1 MILVDEARAPAAAEA
16 DARERLWL
24 YDTTLR
30 DGQQTRGV
38 DFSVEDKI
46 RIAGALDAL
55 GVDYVEGGWPGANPT
70 DSAFFAAIPRLE
82 RAKMASFGMTR
93 RAGRSAS
100 NDDVLAAVLDAGTPA
115 VCLVGKTHEF
125 HVVTALGIT
134 LDENV
139 AAIRDSVAH
148 AVAKGREVLFDAEHF
163 FDGYRANQGYAL
175 DCLRAA
181 HGAGARWVVLCD
193 TNGGTLPGEVG
204 RITGEVIAAGIP
216 GERLGIHT
224 HNDTETAVAATLAAV
239 DAGARQIQG
248 TLNGLGERCGNAN
261 LTSLIPTLLLKAP
274 YAGRYRIGVAREAL
288 AGLTQVSRMLDEVLN
303 RAPEAAAPYV
313 GTSAFA
319 HKAGL
324 HASAILKDPTTYEHV
339 PPEAVGNDR
348 IIPMSNQAGLSNLRQ
363 RLTAAGI
370 AVEPG
375 DPRLAAILTEVKA
388 REDRG
393 FAYDGASAS
402 FDLLA
407 RGMLGQLPRFF
418 EVERYRVTVERRTNA
433 RGDTITVSEAVVV
446 ARFGAERVMSV
457 SESQDPV
464 THADQGPV
472 NALSRALAKDLGP
485 YQDYIADMR
494 LVDFRV
500 RITSG
505 GTEAVTRVSIDSEDG
520 RGRLWSTVGVSA
532 NVVDAS
538 FQALQ
543 DAIVWKLLADGAPPV
558 T

>member
-1 MILVDEARAPAAAEA
+1 MILVDEARAPAAAAA
-16 DARERLWL
+16 DVRERLWL

-70 DSAFFAAIPRLE
+70 DSAFFAEVPPLA
-82 RAKMASFGMTR
+82 RARMAAFGMTR

-100 NDDVLAAVLDAGTPA
+100 NDDVLAAVLDAGTAA

-148 AVAKGREVLFDAEHF
+148 AAAKGREVLFDAEHF
-163 FDGYRANQGYAL
+163 FDGYRANPSYAL

-181 HGAGARWVVLCD
+181 QGAGARWVVLCD

-216 GERLGIHT
+216 GERVGIHT

-288 AGLTQVSRMLDEVLN
+288 SGLTQVSRMLDEVLN
-303 RAPEAAAPYV
+303 RAPDAAAPYV

-532 NVVDAS
+532 NIVDAS